1 MNTLDE
7 IIYYCKEAEPA
18 GALMLSGEW
27 GCGKTYLIDHE
38 LREALSTSHFIVRI
52 SLFGM
57 GSINELNTAIKR
69 EWVAACGG
77 LLGKL
82 NDHDKA
88 VSIGKTI
95 FGTVGIVAGSF
106 LPAIKE
112 ATDAA
117 LAINPLDYVTIKKE
131 IEVSGYKKRVVLVFD
146 DLERSMLDTI
156 SVLGCINEY
165 CENQHFN
172 TIIVANE
179 DKVKERERIQ
189 TKSNQNV
196 SEEQNRS
203 EKVSKEISY
212 TEIKEKIVARTVYHK
227 PEYDKII
234 SSVIFEREWF
244 SEEYKKFLL
253 DNKKI
258 ILGVFES
265 DISSENGAEKPHNIR
280 SLKCAL
286 QDFHR
291 LYEVLKKSGI
301 EDLNHFLTTFIAY
314 MIAAKN
320 GIAEEGEYGFIFS
333 DEEVKKAYPFFSSAF
348 LPDFARQWILYGDWD
363 EDRISTEIEEIAARY
378 NAKEPKDI
386 LRNIYFNCVEDELI
400 QQGFSG
406 LLEYCYSGD
415 LTLDEYVIFIQNSFL
430 SREYGVEL
438 PEHIDWVRVC
448 YGIQKRFKCAINNR
462 DEHNLI
468 CIGLDTKL
476 SYSDEEKNAYEMIRQ
491 FYDGNQL
498 WYRLNEL
505 LFIDE
510 LKNIGVNAFITC
522 QNKMFDVF
530 SNDMAE
536 ATAYCFDNSEQPDK
550 ACFQGLF
557 NNMWGS
563 VFQRHGIDRDA
574 TKSGLQKLIELL
586 EELANRYLNEGHK
599 IASGHAKKL
608 IAVIKDIIESA
619 GEQTKGADS

>member
-38 LREALSTSHFIVRI
+38 LREALSDSHIIVRI

-57 GSINELNTAIKR
+57 DSINELNTTVKR
-69 EWVAACGG
+69 EWIAACGG
-77 LLGKL
+77 LLGRL
-82 NDHDKA
+82 TDHDKA
-88 VSIGKTI
+88 VSIGKTV

-106 LPAIKE
+106 LPVIKE
-112 ATDAA
+112 ATNAA

-131 IEVSGYKKRVVLVFD
+131 IEVSGCKKRVVLVFD
-146 DLERSMLDTI
+146 DLERSKLDTI

-165 CENQHFN
+165 CENQNFN

-189 TKSNQNV
+189 TNSNQNV
-196 SEEQNRS
+196 SEEHS
-203 EKVSKEISY
+203 SSAKVSKEISY
-212 TEIKEKIVARTVYHK
+212 TELKEKIVARTVHHK
-227 PEYDKII
+227 PEYDSII
-234 SSVIFEREWF
+234 HSVISERERF
-244 SEEYKKFLL
+244 AEDYKKFLL
-253 DNKKI
+253 DNEKI

-286 QDFHR
+286 QDFKR
-291 LYEVLKKSGI
+291 LYEVLKKGGI
-301 EDLNHFLTTFIAY
+301 EDLDHYLTTFIAY
-314 MIAAKN
+314 MIAAKS
-320 GIAEEGEYGFIFS
+320 GIAEEGDYGFVFS
-333 DEEVKKAYPFFSSAF
+333 DEKVKLIYPIFNSAF
-348 LPDFARQWILYGDWD
+348 LPDFARQWILYGNWD
-363 EDRISTEIEEIAARY
+363 EDRIETEIEEIATRY

-386 LRNIYFNCVEDELI
+386 IRNIYFSNVEDELI

-415 LTLDEYVIFIQNSFL
+415 LTLNEYVIFIHNSLL
-430 SREYGVEL
+430 SREFEVDL
-438 PEHIDWVRVC
+438 PERIDWARV
-448 YGIQKRFKCAINNR
+448 YDGIQIRLKNAVENKNDQDQIYIA
-462 DEHNLI
+462 
-468 CIGLDTKL
+468 LDTKRP
-476 SYSDEEKNAYEMIRQ
+476 YSDEEMKAYTMIRQ
-491 FYDGNQL
+491 FYDGKQF
-498 WYRLNEL
+498 WYRSNEL
-505 LFIDE
+505 MFIDE
-510 LKNIGVNAFITC
+510 LKNIGVSAFITC
-522 QNKMFDVF
+522 KNKMFDVF

-536 ATAYCFDNSEQPDK
+536 ATAYCFEHSGQPDK
-550 ACFQGLF
+550 ACFQGYF
-557 NNMWGS
+557 NNMWES
-563 VFQRHGIDRDA
+563 VFQRQEIDRDA
-574 TKSGLQKLIELL
+574 TKAGLQKLVELL

-599 IASGHAKKL
+599 IASVHARKL